1 VVVEVEGNAEEL
13 LLFLEMEN
21 VTLGTLFTIF
31 LGLWTI
37 GASEALLHSSLVA
50 DGEIVDSGDEL
61 KAFLCSTLSEIGLVV
76 IDVMVGGSGLAASV
90 YENIV
95 SAITLNGFGGVDGRG
110 VNNASALCSTVT
122 LMADGSP

>member
-31 LGLWTI
+31 LGLWMI
-37 GASEALLHSSLVA
+37 GVSQALLHSSLVA

>member
-31 LGLWTI
+31 LGLWMT

-76 IDVMVGGSGLAASV
+76 IDVMVEGSGVAASV

-95 SAITLNGFGGVDGRG
+95 SAITLTGFGGVDGRG

>member
-95 SAITLNGFGGVDGRG
+95 SAITLNGLGGVDGRG

>member
-1 VVVEVEGNAEEL
+1 VVVEVEGNAEL
-13 LLFLEMEN
+13 LIFLEMEN

-31 LGLWTI
+31 LGLWMI
-37 GASEALLHSSLVA
+37 GASQALLHSSLVA

-76 IDVMVGGSGLAASV
+76 IDVMVGGSGVAASV